1 MSTLIYSTIWKSKL
15 LDRTKNKICKQ
26 RATSQIL
33 PEKREKSEKVEFLG
47 KEVLYED
54 K

>member
-1 MSTLIYSTIWKSKL
+1 LIEQ
-15 LDRTKNKICKQ
+15 KIKYVS
-26 RATSQIL
+26 REPTSQIL
-33 PEKREKSEKVEFLG
+33 SEKREKSKKAEFIG